1 MADISYTEHLWMEKE
16 LKTVANVT
24 SRDISGFL
32 SVAAEI
38 PLKPVIRTYA
48 LEDANVALRD
58 LRAGQ
63 IRGAFVLQIT

>member
-1 MADISYTEHLWMEKE
+1 MEKE

-38 PLKPVIRTYA
+38 PLKPAIRTYA

-58 LRAGQ
+58 LRAGH
-63 IRGAFVLQIT
+63 IRGAFVLQIS